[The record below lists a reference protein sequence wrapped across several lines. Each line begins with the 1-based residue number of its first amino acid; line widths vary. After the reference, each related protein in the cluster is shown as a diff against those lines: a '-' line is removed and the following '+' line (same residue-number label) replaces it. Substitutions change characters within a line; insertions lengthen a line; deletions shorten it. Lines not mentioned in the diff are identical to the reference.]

1 MTAST
6 DAPPWERYPH
16 QPMDEDDVALYEGWL
31 VRELR
36 LPRCGRCRRW
46 HTPPR
51 SLCPFCWSD
60 ELAFTPLSGRGIVH
74 LAMVLH
80 VGPPAPGVEYPYPLV
95 TVELAEQPG
104 LRFTSTVVDGDA
116 DPAVIGSAVE
126 LVWIDRAGAPFP
138 AFRTTSGGNA

>member
-1 MTAST
+1 MTAPT
-6 DAPPWERYPH
+6 DAPPWERYPNH
-16 QPMDEDDVALYEGWL
+16 PMDEDSVALYEGWL

-36 LPRCGRCRRW
+36 LPRCRRCNRW

-60 ELAFTPLSGRGIVH
+60 DLTFTPLSGRGTVH
-74 LAMVLH
+74 LSMVLH
-80 VGPPAPGVEYPYPLV
+80 VGPPAPVVEYPYPLV
-95 TVELAEQPG
+95 TVELEEQPG

-116 DPAVIGSAVE
+116 DPVVIGSAVE